1 MSTCVRVQGSE
12 GRGGVWVCVV
22 RITAV
27 LCEASGRA
35 IFGRDGGACLNL
47 RVSYWWQWNRDYRI
61 AVSLSVW

>member
-1 MSTCVRVQGSE
+1 
-12 GRGGVWVCVV
+12 VWVCVV

-61 AVSLSVW
+61 AVSFAVW